1 MVILTHAKLQKQ
13 LCVIPSV
20 YPLCSRSNSFSM
32 HTPYRYFTT
41 RQEWIREDC
50 NTHTYV
56 KILKSREMMWKIF
69 GNSNFVLLIG
79 RRSAAR
85 TIRGL
90 RLINCDAIQKRWQK
104 MQTVNTGCIQKQPSK
119 DTRKNSQTLQYCQ
132 WEHNWYRI
140 FTTDTGTGIRWYY
153 KFDTLIDIFFPFKH
167 TNHKQICLT
176 FPMSN
181 YLSSY

>member
-20 YPLCSRSNSFSM
+20 HPLCSRSNSFSKQGYCIHHIDISLQDKSGPEKIVTHI
-32 HTPYRYFTT
+32 HTSKFKNLEKWCGRF
-41 RQEWIREDC
+41 
-50 NTHTYV
+50 
-56 KILKSREMMWKIF
+56 S

-85 TIRGL
+85 TMRGL
-90 RLINCDAIQKRWQK
+90 RLINCDAVQKRWQK

-132 WEHNWYRI
+132 WEHDWYRI
-140 FTTDTGTGIRWYY
+140 FKTDTGTDIRWYY
-153 KFDTLIDIFFPFKH
+153 KSDTLIDIFFPFKH
-167 TNHKQICLT
+167 TNR
-176 FPMSN
+176 FV
-181 YLSSY
+181 